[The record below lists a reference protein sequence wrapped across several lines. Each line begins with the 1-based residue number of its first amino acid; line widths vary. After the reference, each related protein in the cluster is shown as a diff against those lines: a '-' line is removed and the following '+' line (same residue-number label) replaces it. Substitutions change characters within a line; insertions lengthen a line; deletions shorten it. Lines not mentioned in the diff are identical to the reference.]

1 MTNDKRIL
9 VRVLGGRV
17 KVKRSRLNKIGEVVD
32 RGNEPLPLSGVRVGG
47 GA

>member
-9 VRVLGGRV
+9 VRE